1 MLYPDDNHY
10 EGKSLRLKQQYFF
23 VSASIQRALA
33 RFKKHHSDLK
43 DLPNKVVFQ
52 MNDTHPTVAVA
63 ELMRILLDDYHLE
76 WNEAW
81 DVTTKACAYTNHTIM
96 AEALEKWPIDLFS
109 RLLPRVYQIIQEID
123 RRFIIQ
129 IREMYPG
136 NEEKVKKMAIL
147 RDGQVKM
154 AHLAIVAGYSV
165 NGVARLHTE
174 ILKNRE
180 LKDFYEMMPEYEKMT
195 AVQIPAAV
203 YLDRYDKACR
213 HGYTD
218 VVTVTAGSSFMTT
231 WRAADQARALF
242 YAQHPDAQLRIHVID
257 SKTYSIAFGA
267 AVLQAA
273 QKAGEGMACADI
285 LAFLED
291 WFRHIEIYITS
302 FSMRYVPANGAF
314 EIMRSIAI
322 AITRAFPIVR
332 VSQGE
337 MEPLEGTYGV
347 QNTFTKFVEYCR
359 EAIFA
364 TRSPYFITYAKRE
377 KEAKEAAETLEAA
390 LGYPPEMICQMGAS
404 TVYGNGRAAVAVVFQ
419 SGKAE

>member
-1 MLYPDDNHY
+1 MDKIRIITDT
-10 EGKSLRLKQQYFF
+10 S
-23 VSASIQRALA
+23 
-33 RFKKHHSDLK
+33 SDISVE
-43 DLPNKVVFQ
+43 D
-52 MNDTHPTVAVA
+52 A
-63 ELMRILLDDYHLE
+63 ER
-76 WNEAW
+76 W
-81 DVTTKACAYTNHTIM
+81 DI
-96 AEALEKWPIDLFS
+96 E
-109 RLLPRVYQIIQEID
+109 LLPVLFQIDGKPCYESID
-123 RRFIIQ
+123 FT
-129 IREMYPG
+129 
-136 NEEKVKKMAIL
+136 NEE
-147 RDGQVKM
+147 
-154 AHLAIVAGYSV
+154 
-165 NGVARLHTE
+165 
-174 ILKNRE
+174 
-180 LKDFYEMMPEYEKMT
+180 FYEMMPEYEKMT

-359 EAIFA
+359 EAIFGN
-364 TRSPYFITYAKRE
+364 
-377 KEAKEAAETLEAA
+377 A
-390 LGYPPEMICQMGAS
+390 LSLFYHICQAGK
-404 TVYGNGRAAVAVVFQ
+404 GGEGGRRNAGGSVGLSAGDDLPDGRLYSVWQRSRSGCCCISERQSRIKAVLF
-419 SGKAE
+419 

>member
-1 MLYPDDNHY
+1 MDKIRIITDT
-10 EGKSLRLKQQYFF
+10 S
-23 VSASIQRALA
+23 
-33 RFKKHHSDLK
+33 SDISVE
-43 DLPNKVVFQ
+43 D
-52 MNDTHPTVAVA
+52 A
-63 ELMRILLDDYHLE
+63 ER
-76 WNEAW
+76 W
-81 DVTTKACAYTNHTIM
+81 DI
-96 AEALEKWPIDLFS
+96 E
-109 RLLPRVYQIIQEID
+109 LLPVLFQIDGKPCYESID
-123 RRFIIQ
+123 FT
-129 IREMYPG
+129 
-136 NEEKVKKMAIL
+136 NEE
-147 RDGQVKM
+147 
-154 AHLAIVAGYSV
+154 
-165 NGVARLHTE
+165 
-174 ILKNRE
+174 
-180 LKDFYEMMPEYEKMT
+180 FYEMMPEYEKMT

-242 YAQHPDAQLRIHVID
+242 YARHPDAQLRIHVID